1 MLKVV
6 LSCRSLRSLKSLLAG
21 WLFCY
26 AHEFH
31 PSYCATLY
39 LYEEASNIGTKR
51 HLHIAEGK
59 NRNERG
65 SLLLGSFTK
74 RIYENFAP
82 RSVSAPLKE
91 LFESWWLSANGKERT
106 GKNTYYFRIK

>member
-21 WLFCY
+21 LLFCY
-26 AHEFH
+26 AYELHLA
-31 PSYCATLY
+31 YCATLY

-59 NRNERG
+59 NR
-65 SLLLGSFTK
+65 
-74 RIYENFAP
+74 
-82 RSVSAPLKE
+82 KE
-91 LFESWWLSANGKERT
+91 QNSISQF
-106 GKNTYYFRIK
+106 